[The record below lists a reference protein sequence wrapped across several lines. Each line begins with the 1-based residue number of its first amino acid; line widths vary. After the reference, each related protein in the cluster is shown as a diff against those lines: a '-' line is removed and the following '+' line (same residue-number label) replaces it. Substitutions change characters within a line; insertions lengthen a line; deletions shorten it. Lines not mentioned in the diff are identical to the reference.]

1 MSATDEIQDP
11 SPSLLSSVM
20 TGLGVTS
27 VLVTV
32 PCVER
37 GDELYCGLEI
47 LLCSKA

>member
-1 MSATDEIQDP
+1 MSQTDETQDP
-11 SPSLLSSVM
+11 SPFLQSSVM

-27 VLVTV
+27 VLLIVR
-32 PCVER
+32 CVEI